1 MDHTGQHRAAGVER
15 AVQIDGHHPP
25 PVLVGGVGEQLDLRD
40 ARIAD
45 EHLQTAEFLLGP
57 GNGGAHLGGVARVG
71 PDGKIE
77 AAGVDFFGL
86 TAHGVGGIGVGIVR
100 KGDVIACPGKGQH
113 RRRTDAAA
121 AAGDENVICH
131 GKTSIHCPLA
141 CLPLGGRCPEGGGAP
156 SQRGPRKKALFLFPF
171 FPQHHKKILQQGLR
185 LVLQQARFYDRMVV
199 ERQGEQI
206 GQATAAARLG
216 VACAVDDP
224 L

>member
-1 MDHTGQHRAAGVER
+1 MTFGFVDHPMMYAAGIEQMQTVCMPR
-15 AVQIDGHHPP
+15 RQSDVS
-25 PVLVGGVGEQLDLRD
+25 GVGEQLDLRD

-86 TAHGVGGIGVGIVR
+86 TAHGVGGIGMGIVR

-121 AAGDENVICH
+121 AAGVSDAFDCFTGFH
-131 GKTSIHCPLA
+131 T
-141 CLPLGGRCPEGGGAP
+141 GA
-156 SQRGPRKKALFLFPF
+156 
-171 FPQHHKKILQQGLR
+171 
-185 LVLQQARFYDRMVV
+185 
-199 ERQGEQI
+199 
-206 GQATAAARLG
+206 
-216 VACAVDDP
+216 
-224 L
+224 

>member
-86 TAHGVGGIGVGIVR
+86 TAHAVGGIGVGIVR
-100 KGDVIACPGKGQH
+100 KGDVIARPRKGQH

-131 GKTSIHCPLA
+131 GKT
-141 CLPLGGRCPEGGGAP
+141 LPV
-156 SQRGPRKKALFLFPF
+156 
-171 FPQHHKKILQQGLR
+171 LR
-185 LVLQQARFYDRMVV
+185 
-199 ERQGEQI
+199 
-206 GQATAAARLG
+206 
-216 VACAVDDP
+216 P
-224 L
+224 

>member
-1 MDHTGQHRAAGVER
+1 MVDHAGQHRAAGVER
-15 AVQIDGHHPP
+15 AVQINGHHPP

-71 PDGKIE
+71 PDGKIA

-100 KGDVIACPGKGQH
+100 KGDVIARPGKGQH

-131 GKTSIHCPLA
+131 GKTSIHCPLT
-141 CLPLGGRCPEGGGAP
+141 CLPLGGRCPEGAEGESLAMARNI
-156 SQRGPRKKALFLFPF
+156 SDDRKALSPTACGRSPLPERAKEKGAISFCAFPAASQKNSAAG
-171 FPQHHKKILQQGLR
+171 PAPRPPEGPIL
-185 LVLQQARFYDRMVV
+185 
-199 ERQGEQI
+199 
-206 GQATAAARLG
+206 
-216 VACAVDDP
+216 
-224 L
+224 